1 MRPTEKI
8 KRFVKGKRSHV
19 ETDAALDERVM
30 TDSYAAMDEAMRSA
44 AGQVT
49 PNIWRIIMKS
59 KITKFAVAAVVI
71 IAVGLSITLLDK
83 TVPTAYALEQTAEA
97 LKNAHNVHSIFMD
110 RQGRRVN
117 AWGKIDHTTGMI
129 TVMRMEYEDGGL
141 YIITKDQTYFED
153 DGLVAVKEG
162 QYIKCGLVFNDFISK
177 AARRLHDLGRMEVEK
192 KISEEFHREVIV
204 VNVKQPNVHLQAI
217 IDIDTKLPIKFSIP
231 WVAYPNEPLDYT
243 ELLEYEL
250 DLPPDFFEFKLG
262 PDTMVLGKHLDTQFA
277 KDPAYG
283 ITYNDDE
290 DLQHLCHRIA
300 GQYIQAKIDKDIET
314 IKQLHSIHINRYGS
328 NKMIEQAV
336 NMENYNNGKIIEL
349 LEFKPAYENKPR
361 QMMVPCKVI
370 KDYKGQPQEMYSGVI
385 VYLREHDGQKSAVIT
400 GFYPRLSEKQINN
413 TQ

>member
-1 MRPTEKI
+1 
-8 KRFVKGKRSHV
+8 
-19 ETDAALDERVM
+19 
-30 TDSYAAMDEAMRSA
+30 MRSEKNIEKLV
-44 AGQVT
+44 GKINVT
-49 PNIWRIIMKS
+49 PDTQMDRKTLNDILMAQEKTKTTSSANAQPNVWRIIMQS
-59 KITKFAVAAVVI
+59 KITKFTAAAVVI

-97 LKNAHNVHSIFMD
+97 LKNAHNVHGIFMD

-129 TVMRMEYEDGGL
+129 TVMQVEYEDGGL

-177 AARRLHDLGRMEVEK
+177 AAQRLHNLGRMEIEK

-217 IDIDTKLPIKFSIP
+217 IDTNTKLPIKFSIP

-243 ELLEYEL
+243 ELLEYDL

-262 PDTMVLGKHLDTQFA
+262 PDTMVLGKHLDSQFS

-290 DLQHLCHRIA
+290 DLQSLCHRIA

-336 NMENYNNGKIIEL
+336 NMENYNNGKIIEI
-349 LEFKPAYENKPR
+349 LEFKPAYEYRPH

-400 GFYPRLSEKQINN
+400 RFYPRLSEKQINN

>member
-1 MRPTEKI
+1 
-8 KRFVKGKRSHV
+8 
-19 ETDAALDERVM
+19 
-30 TDSYAAMDEAMRSA
+30 
-44 AGQVT
+44 
-49 PNIWRIIMKS
+49 MKS
-59 KITKFAVAAVVI
+59 KITKFAAAAVVI

-83 TVPTAYALEQTAEA
+83 TVPTAYALEQTTEA
-97 LKNAHNVHSIFMD
+97 LKNAHNVHGVFMD

-129 TVMRMEYEDGGL
+129 TVMKVEYEDGGL

-177 AARRLHDLGRMEVEK
+177 AAQRLHNLGRMEVEK

-217 IDIDTKLPIKFSIP
+217 IDTNTKLPIKFSIP

-243 ELLEYEL
+243 ELLEYDL

-262 PDTMVLGKHLDTQFA
+262 PDTMVLGKHLDSQFS

-314 IKQLHSIHINRYGS
+314 IKQLHSIYINRYGS

-349 LEFKPAYENKPR
+349 LEFKPAYEYRPH

-400 GFYPRLSEKQINN
+400 GFFPRLSEKQINN